1 MAAVSASVSRWSGYS
16 ITQEVSSSARTCS
29 GTATERV
36 VVDERVGV
44 ADVPHPGLT
53 VRRGGTGYP
62 MPCQEIG
69 GPGKQGRSEMADVRY
84 HVSHRDTV
92 PGDDESFACLDP
104 VKDFGVVV
112 PQLPLRNDR
121 DHHPIVALA

>member
-36 VVDERVGV
+36 VVDERVRV

-53 VRRGGTGYP
+53 VRSGGTGYP
-62 MPCQEIG
+62 MPRQEIG
-69 GPGKQGRSEMADVRY
+69 GLGEPGRPDLADVRY
-84 HVSHRDTV
+84 QFGHRDSV
-92 PGDDESFACLDP
+92 PGDDESFAGLDP
-104 VKDFGVVV
+104 VKDF
-112 PQLPLRNDR
+112 
-121 DHHPIVALA
+121 